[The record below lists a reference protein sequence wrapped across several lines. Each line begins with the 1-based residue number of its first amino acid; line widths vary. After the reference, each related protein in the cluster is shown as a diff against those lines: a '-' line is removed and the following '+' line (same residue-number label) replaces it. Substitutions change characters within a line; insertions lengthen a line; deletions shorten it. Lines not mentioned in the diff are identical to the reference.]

1 MNKLT
6 MCCALL
12 ALVTASPALAA
23 EARIPISGITT
34 IANSGTYFLSR
45 GLNGAGPLITVQAND
60 VVIDLNGFTLTPTS
74 GAGVFASNVDRVTV
88 RSGFI
93 VGGQSAVR
101 LEGVEG
107 ARVERI
113 ATSGSTGAAIHT
125 IDTTG
130 LVVHDTILRNPGGE
144 GVLVNA
150 SGLTKPAQVEIS
162 SNQIVGTGG
171 TAISL
176 RNVGGSIV
184 SGNTI
189 NLVTGRG
196 VLLDSSRG
204 VQVTGNAIRETSMAG
219 IALISSNGCQ
229 IVDNVVRLASTDGL
243 ILDSGST
250 DNTVNSNQATECTG
264 NGLQVGG
271 DRNVLSSN
279 VLGGNVGWGLY
290 FNSNSQDNVFRTNVA
305 RGNTGGA
312 CAGGSASFCNLG
324 ANNTSGADNFAP
336 NLL

>member
-6 MCCALL
+6 LCCALL
-12 ALVTASPALAA
+12 VLTTASSALAA
-23 EARIPISGITT
+23 EARIPISGTTTITT
-34 IANSGTYFLSR
+34 PGTYFLSR
-45 GLNGAGPLITVQAND
+45 GLTGAGPLITVQADD

-74 GAGVFASNVDRVTV
+74 GAGVFASNFDRVTV
-88 RSGFI
+88 RNGFI

-150 SGLTKPAQVEIS
+150 SGLIKPAQIDIS

-171 TAISL
+171 TGISL
-176 RNVGGSIV
+176 KKVGGSIV

-196 VLLDSSRG
+196 VLLDGSRG

-219 IALISSNGCQ
+219 IALVASNGCQ
-229 IVDNVVRLASTDGL
+229 IADNVIRLAATDGL
-243 ILDSGST
+243 ILDIDST
-250 DNTVNSNQATECTG
+250 DNTITSNQATESG
-264 NGLQVGG
+264 ANGLQVGG
-271 DRNVLSSN
+271 DRNVLTSN
-279 VLGGNVGWGLY
+279 LLGGNVGWGLY

-305 RGNTGGA
+305 RGNSGGA
-312 CAGGSASFCNLG
+312 CAGGSTSFCNIG